1 MPLERYSEKRAFD
14 RTPEPRPG
22 KAETR
27 TGGALQYCVQRHHAT
42 HLHYDFRLE
51 VGGALKSWA
60 VPKGPTLDPAHKRLA
75 MMVEDHPLEYGSF
88 EGVIP
93 KGNYGA
99 GSVMLWDRGTYQLLG
114 ELPAEEQLA
123 KGDFKFHLSGEKLRG
138 DFALV
143 RTKRGKGNEWL
154 LLKKKDA
161 FAKAGWDTEDHARSV
176 KTGLTQEEIAQ
187 GVPAEDHA
195 GAPAKSLAKIPGAK
209 KSAMPENIAPMLAQI
224 GKGDPPSGDE
234 WLYEIK
240 WDGVRA
246 LCYLDNGQLR
256 MVTRNGNRM
265 DRQYPELSI
274 LPHRMNARRAIL
286 DGEIAAL
293 DSKGI
298 PSFEKLQQ
306 RIMVADAAAIALLTR
321 HHPVVLFLFDLLY
334 VDGYDLRGAPLA
346 ERKALLKELLTPN
359 DVIRYSEHFAGAGT
373 DLLAAVKQQGIEG
386 VIGKRA
392 SSVYETRRSGDWV
405 KYKVFN
411 SDSFVLCGFTKGER
425 DHFGALVLGIY
436 DRGKLTWAG
445 NVGTGFDR
453 KTMQAIHER
462 LAPLAIAKC
471 PLEFGKDAS
480 DKNLPKPGTVTWT
493 RPELVCEVRFTNWT
507 DDGRLRAPVF
517 AGLRPDVDPAEC
529 VREAPSDPARVPLL
543 DPSLA
548 EAQITVD
555 GHRLKFTNLN
565 KTFYPKDGLVK
576 RDLLNYYDAV
586 APLILPHLK
595 DRPLSLKRYPNGIES
610 PFFFQKEVAESFPK
624 WLRTAMA
631 DDIRH
636 VIGEGEIGRG
646 RATLLFLVNLGCIDH
661 NPWMSRVGSLTHP
674 DYLLIDLDPQECG
687 YEKIVEAAL
696 VVRAKLDRAEL
707 ESYPKTT
714 GGDGM
719 HLFVPLEPHYSYEQ
733 VRSFAEV
740 LAALVAHERPDL
752 FTTPR
757 AVSKREKGK
766 VYFDWV
772 QIAEGKTISA
782 PYVLRAYAG
791 APVATPLA
799 WREVTPRLDP
809 GQFHIGNA
817 LARFDRLGDLFEGVL
832 RRPQKLE
839 PAVEKLSSGL

>member
-22 KAETR
+22 EVKDGE
-27 TGGALQYCVQRHHAT
+27 GDLKFCVQRHHAT
-42 HLHYDFRLE
+42 HLHYDLRLE
-51 VGGALKSWA
+51 VGGVLKSWA
-60 VPKGPTLDPAHKRLA
+60 VPKGPTLDPVHKRLA

-114 ELPAEEQLA
+114 ELPVEEQLA

-161 FAKAGWDTEDHARSV
+161 FAEAGWDTEDHARSV
-176 KTGLTQEEIAQ
+176 KTGLTQEEIAH
-187 GVPAEDHA
+187 GLTAEDPHSA
-195 GAPAKSLAKIPGAK
+195 SGKSLAKIPGVQKAP
-209 KSAMPENIAPMLAQI
+209 MPETVAPMLAQI

-246 LCYLDNGQLR
+246 LCYLDNGGLR
-256 MVTRNGNRM
+256 MVSRKGNRM

-274 LPHRMNARRAIL
+274 LPHQINARQAIL

-293 DSKGI
+293 DARGV

-306 RIMVADAAAIALLTR
+306 RIMVADAASIALLTR
-321 HHPVVLFLFDLLY
+321 RHPVVLFLFDLLY
-334 VDGYDLRGAPLA
+334 VDGYDLRGAPLM
-346 ERKALLKELLTPN
+346 ERKRLLKELLKPD
-359 DVIRYSEHFAGAGT
+359 DVVRYSDHFAGAGV
-373 DLLAAVKQQGIEG
+373 DLLEAAKQQGIEG
-386 VIGKRA
+386 IVGKRA
-392 SSVYETRRSGDWV
+392 SSLYEARRTGDWV
-405 KYKVFN
+405 KYKIFN

-425 DHFGALVLGIY
+425 DLFGALVLGIY
-436 DRGKLTWAG
+436 DGGTLTWAG

-453 KTMQAIHER
+453 KGMQAIYEG
-462 LAPLAIAKC
+462 LAPLTVAKC
-471 PLEFGKDAS
+471 PLLP
-480 DKNLPKPGTVTWT
+480 DKNLPKPGAVTWT
-493 RPELVCEVRFTNWT
+493 RPELVCEIRFTNWT

-529 VREAPSDPARVPLL
+529 VREWGRSSTCPPPERSQLL
-543 DPSLA
+543 EPSLK
-548 EAQITVD
+548 EAQADIEN
-555 GHRLKFTNLN
+555 HRLKFTNLD
-565 KTFYPKDGLVK
+565 KIFYPKEGLVK

-586 APLILPHLK
+586 ATLILPYLK
-595 DRPLSLKRYPNGIES
+595 DRPLSLKRYPNGIEGE
-610 PFFFQKEVAESFPK
+610 FFFQKEVAPSFPK
-624 WLRTAMA
+624 WLRTDVAEN
-631 DDIRH
+631 IRY
-636 VIGEGEIGRG
+636 VIGED

-661 NPWMSRVGSLTHP
+661 NPWMSRVDSLEHP

-696 VVRAKLDRAEL
+696 LVRAKLDKAEL

-719 HLFVPLEPHYSYEQ
+719 HLFVPLEPRYSYEQ

-740 LAALVAHERPDL
+740 LSVLVAHERPDL

-757 AVSKREKGK
+757 AVSRRDKGK
-766 VYFDWV
+766 VYFDWA

-817 LARFDRLGDLFEGVL
+817 LARFDRVGDLFEGVL
-832 RRPQKLE
+832 KRPQTLE
-839 PAVEKLSSGL
+839 AAVEKLSSGL